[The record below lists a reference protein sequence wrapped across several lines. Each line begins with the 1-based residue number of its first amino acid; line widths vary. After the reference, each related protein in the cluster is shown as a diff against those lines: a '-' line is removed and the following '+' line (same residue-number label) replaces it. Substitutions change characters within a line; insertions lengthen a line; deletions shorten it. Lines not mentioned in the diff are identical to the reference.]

1 MAKTQLIESQIG
13 VALGMHRAGASQRAI
28 AKQLSVKQPTVS
40 RFLRN
45 VSITTFKTRSPR
57 RVYKRSTTN
66 RESRSIARLAV
77 KLRRIT
83 LQDLTNQLG
92 LNVSKRTIAHRLREI
107 TIHKRVAK
115 TKPHLTPQYMSA
127 RLEWAEQ

>member
-1 MAKTQLIESQIG
+1 MAKTQFIESQIG

-40 RFLRN
+40 RLLRN
-45 VSITTFKTRSPR
+45 VSITTFKTRSSR
-57 RVYKRSTTN
+57 RVYKRFITN

-92 LNVSKRTIAHRLREI
+92 LHVSKNTIARCL
-107 TIHKRVAK
+107 
-115 TKPHLTPQYMSA
+115 
-127 RLEWAEQ
+127 